1 MEWLLM
7 DKMLRKGSTVAFFIS
22 PALILYSAIV
32 FLPILASVY
41 FSFFEWDIL
50 SPPEFTGFG
59 NYIRMVT
66 DDDVFFPAIWNMLF
80 LLGTSL
86 VFQLTLGFFLAVLL
100 TGKVIGKE
108 FYKNVFFMPAVLSSV
123 AVGMMWTFIY
133 DPKIGIINTLLHAVG
148 LDSLERLWLSNPHT
162 AMWAISVVVS
172 WQFVGNYMVLFIAAI
187 KNISE
192 EILEAACL
200 DGAIGWKLVWY
211 ITIPLVKPII
221 KVCIIMISVGSLKF
235 FDLIFV
241 MTGGGPANATEVLAS
256 HLYKRSFQQLEYG
269 YGDALS
275 VVLMVLCL
283 IVTVLINKFVKT
295 SDFEE

>member
-1 MEWLLM
+1 M
-7 DKMLRKGSTVAFFIS
+7 DKMLRRGSTIAFFIS

-32 FLPILASVY
+32 FLPILASIY

-66 DDDVFFPAIWNMLF
+66 EDDVFFHAIWNMLF

-100 TGKVIGKE
+100 TGKITGRE
-108 FYKNVFFMPAVLSSV
+108 FYKNVFFLPAVLSSV

-148 LDSLERLWLSNPHT
+148 LDSWEKLWLSNPST

-192 EILEAACL
+192 EVLEAARL

-283 IVTVLINKFVKT
+283 IVTVLINKIVT
-295 SDFEE
+295 TVDYEE